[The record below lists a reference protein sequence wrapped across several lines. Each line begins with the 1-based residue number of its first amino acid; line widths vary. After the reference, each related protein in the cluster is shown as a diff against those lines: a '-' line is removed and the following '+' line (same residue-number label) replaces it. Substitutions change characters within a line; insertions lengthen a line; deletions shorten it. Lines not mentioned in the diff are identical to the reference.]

1 MVAKALRT
9 GVVVGV
15 GVGLFDVG
23 VLFEQLTV
31 KRPTRVKTPK
41 RAMGCKEAADLT
53 GWLPKKIK
61 TRNSTKSRVK
71 AKVRLRCLDLPFFTH
86 SR

>member
-23 VLFEQLTV
+23 VLFEQLAV
-31 KRPTRVKTPK
+31 KRPARVKTPK

-53 GWLPKKIK
+53 
-61 TRNSTKSRVK
+61 
-71 AKVRLRCLDLPFFTH
+71 
-86 SR
+86 